1 MVWKKIWTVLNT
13 EIKWPDGTETVKGGV
28 DATKALLELAKA
40 LNEKKAAQELAPLV
54 GSMSSLLD
62 VLNSPLV
69 QVAGTALPF
78 VSIAAG
84 MLKFVLEQTHK
95 EPTLADC
102 VVLIGQA
109 AYLKSLLEF
118 LNSPDNQAIKNR
130 LLNKPA
136 SEDVSKQIKALGKRL
151 EGNDFELNEREAK
164 EVLVCFHESKL
175 AKEFNPVLTVRF
187 QDAGLAKREAE
198 VVTERVSRNT
208 YRYMKEAFAEAGES
222 VKHLAHVYGDGWLR
236 DLEVYQS
243 IDDYL
248 QDVIAKKPKEKVFE
262 ESFGFEDI
270 YVPLQVKSVDRDS
283 RVKDEEEAKNI
294 EQWAVELLQ
303 DSSKKRQVLFI
314 QGGPGR
320 GKSVFCR
327 MFAELVRRDL
337 HPIWTPIL
345 IRLRDISAFDPTNF
359 DQTLEAAVGTRFTK
373 EKDWL
378 TERNT
383 RFLFLLDGFDE
394 LLLERG
400 AKNELKNF
408 LDQVGSFQSTCATL
422 SDRGHRIL
430 ITGRPMA
437 LYGIGSMPS
446 NLERVE
452 IIPMQPE
459 IQQQWFGKWE
469 TLVGTDTAQK
479 FQAFLQNDS
488 CPEQVQTLAQETLL
502 LYLLAK
508 MHREGHLRV
517 EMFQQASPEEVK
529 IKIYQETINWVLT
542 KQRTDWTG
550 DDLNEKI
557 ADPDVFRSILTEAG
571 LCVVQSGGE
580 HAAISMIEERLGQKD
595 EDAKIWLEEA
605 RKQSQDDALKNALA
619 AFYLKS
625 AAESDKRG
633 DPKVEFYHKSFGE
646 FLFAQRLKESSEE
659 WTEKKGKRGKTYTVS
674 TEQLNWEIYDLLGFG
689 RLRPEIV
696 EYLMA
701 LLKQGNVDWEVLF
714 ERLEGFYLDWCKG
727 EFIEALDPAADNLPL
742 KKARQL
748 QKYGT
753 DDGIDAIGQ
762 RKVDICAGLNVL
774 ILLLELHRYA
784 QTQDELKDKISFHP
798 CGQPDTEE
806 FDRFRLFQIMS
817 YGQCW
822 GFHAFYIFLTSF
834 LDGAN
839 LSRAYL
845 IGSDF
850 WKTNLREACLRG
862 ANLRGVCLIEADLT
876 GADLT
881 GADLTGADLTGAD
894 LTGANFTGAN
904 FTGADLKARWDNE
917 TKALRWDNE
926 TKWGN
931 AIRLHEA
938 VDVPLQLAQQPAFQA
953 AVSLSQGM
961 DWVREGKVED
971 AIQAYEHAQT
981 LDPKLQ
987 ISAESWNTLCWYG
1000 CLHGHASQV
1009 LFAGDKA
1016 VELEPD
1022 KKEFQYSR
1030 GLAKGFTGD
1039 LAGAKADF
1047 QAVLD
1052 SGYLD
1057 KRKEEKQRRERWLA
1071 VLEAGENP
1079 FTPEELQALRRE
1091 YGLSDG

>member
-40 LNEKKAAQELAPLV
+40 LNEKKTATELAPLV

-95 EPTLADC
+95 EPTLQEC

-109 AYLKSLLEF
+109 AYLKSLSEF
-118 LNSPDNQAIKNR
+118 LNSPDNQAIKHR
-130 LLNKPA
+130 LLDKPA
-136 SEDVSKQIKALGKRL
+136 SEDVSKQITALGKKL

-164 EVLVCFHESKL
+164 EALVCFHESKL
-175 AKEFNPVLTVRF
+175 AKEFNPVLTARF
-187 QDAGLAKREAE
+187 QDAGLVQREAE
-198 VVTERVSRNT
+198 IVTERVSRST
-208 YRYMKEAFAEAGES
+208 HRYMKEAFAEAGES
-222 VKHLAHVYGDGWLR
+222 VKQLAYMYGDGWLR

-248 QDVIAKKPKEKVFE
+248 QEVIAQKPKEKVFE

-270 YVPLQVKSVDRDS
+270 YVPLQVKPVDKDS
-283 RVKDEEEAKNI
+283 RVKDKEEAKNI

-383 RFLFLLDGFDE
+383 RFLFVLDGFDE

-400 AKNELKNF
+400 AKNELKYF

-437 LYGIGSMPS
+437 LYGIVSMPS

-452 IIPMQPE
+452 ILPMEPE

-469 TLVGTDTAQK
+469 MLVGTDAAQK
-479 FQAFLQNDS
+479 FQAFLKDYS
-488 CPEQVQTLAQETLL
+488 CPKQVQTLAQEPLL

-517 EMFQQASPEEVK
+517 EMFQQASPEGVK
-529 IKIYQETINWVLT
+529 IKIYEETINWVLT

-557 ADPDVFRSILTEAG
+557 ADPEVFRSILTEAG

-595 EDAKIWLEEA
+595 EDAKIWLEAA
-605 RKQSQDDALKNALA
+605 RRESQDDALKNALA

-625 AAESDKRG
+625 AAEPDKRG

-646 FLFAQRLKESSEE
+646 FLCAQRLQESLEE

-689 RLRPEIV
+689 NLTPEIV
-696 EYLMA
+696 EYLMT
-701 LLKQGNVDWEVLF
+701 LLKQSDVDWEVLF
-714 ERLEGFYLDWCKG
+714 ERLEGFYLDWCRG
-727 EFIEALDPAADNLPL
+727 EFIEALDPAAENLPL
-742 KKARQL
+742 KKVRQL
-748 QKYGT
+748 QKYG
-753 DDGIDAIGQ
+753 IEEIGQ
-762 RKVDICAGLNVL
+762 RTVDIYAGFNVL
-774 ILLLELHRYA
+774 ILLFELHRYA

-806 FDRFRLFQIMS
+806 FDRDQLLRMIGYS
-817 YGQCW
+817 QC
-822 GFHAFYIFLTSF
+822 L
-834 LDGAN
+834 GAN
-839 LSRAYL
+839 AYTL
-845 IGSDF
+845 I
-850 WKTNLREACLRG
+850 LRRFLRG
-862 ANLRGVCLIEADLT
+862 ANLRRTDLT
-876 GADLT
+876 GTELRGAFLSGACLSRAFLSGAFLG
-881 GADLTGADLTGAD
+881 GADLRGADLRGAD
-894 LTGANFTGAN
+894 LRGAFLR
-904 FTGADLKARWDNE
+904 GADLRGAD
-917 TKALRWDNE
+917 LRGADLRGADLGRLQSDNE

-931 AIRLHEA
+931 AIGLHEA
-938 VDVPLQLAQQPAFQA
+938 VGVPLELAQQPAFQA

-961 DWVREGKVED
+961 SWVEEGKVED
-971 AIQAYEHAQT
+971 AIQAYEQAQT
-981 LDPKLQ
+981 LDPNLQ
-987 ISAESWNTLCWYG
+987 ISAQSWDTLCRYG
-1000 CLHGHASQV
+1000 CLHGRAWKV

-1016 VELEPD
+1016 VKLEPD
-1022 KKEFQYSR
+1022 NKAYQHSR
-1030 GLAKGFTGD
+1030 GLARGCTGD
-1039 LAGAKADF
+1039 IAGAKEDF

-1057 KRKEEKQRRERWLA
+1057 KREEQKQRRVRWVE

-1079 FTPEELQALRRE
+1079 FTPEELEDLRRD

>member
-13 EIKWPDGTETVKGGV
+13 EMKWPDGTETVKGGV

-40 LNEKKAAQELAPLV
+40 LNEKKTATELAPLV

-78 VSIAAG
+78 IPLAAG

-95 EPTLADC
+95 EPTLQEC

-109 AYLKSLLEF
+109 AYLKSLSEF

-130 LLNKPA
+130 LLDKPA
-136 SEDVSKQIKALGKRL
+136 SEDVSQQIKALGKKL
-151 EGNDFELNEREAK
+151 EGNEFELNEREAK
-164 EVLVCFHESKL
+164 EALVCFHESKL

-187 QDAGLAKREAE
+187 QDAGLAQREAE
-198 VVTERVSRNT
+198 IVTERVSRST
-208 YRYMKEAFAEAGES
+208 HRYMKEAFAQAGES

-248 QDVIAKKPKEKVFE
+248 QEVIAQKPKEKVFE
-262 ESFGFEDI
+262 ESFGFEDV
-270 YVPLQVKSVDRDS
+270 YVPLQVKPVDKDS
-283 RVKDEEEAKNI
+283 RVKDKEEAKNI

-400 AKNELKNF
+400 AKNELKHF

-437 LYGIGSMPS
+437 LYGIMSMPS

-452 IIPMQPE
+452 ILPMELE

-479 FQAFLQNDS
+479 FQVFLQDDS
-488 CPEQVQTLAQETLL
+488 CPKQVQTLAQEPLL

-508 MHREGHLRV
+508 MHREGRLRV
-517 EMFQQASPEEVK
+517 EMFHQASPEGVK
-529 IKIYQETINWVLT
+529 ITIYQETINWVLT

-550 DDLNEKI
+550 EDVNEKI
-557 ADPDVFRSILTEAG
+557 AGPEVFRSILTEAG

-580 HAAISMIEERLGQKD
+580 NAAIAMIEERLGQRD
-595 EDAKIWLEEA
+595 EDAKAWLEA
-605 RKQSQDDALKNALA
+605 RKESQDDAMKNALA

-646 FLFAQRLKESSEE
+646 FLCAQRLQESLEE

-689 RLRPEIV
+689 NLTPEIV

-701 LLKQGNVDWEVLF
+701 LLKQGQVDWEVLF
-714 ERLEGFYLDWCKG
+714 ERLEGFYLDWYRG
-727 EFIEALDPAADNLPL
+727 EFIEALDPAAENLPL
-742 KKARQL
+742 KKVRQL
-748 QKYGT
+748 QKYG
-753 DDGIDAIGQ
+753 IEKIGQ
-762 RKVDICAGLNVL
+762 RTVDIYAGFNVL
-774 ILLLELHRYA
+774 ILLLVLHRYA

-806 FDRFRLFQIMS
+806 FDRFRLCRIMGYS
-817 YGQCW
+817 QCL
-822 GFHAFYIFLTSF
+822 GITAYYSFLASF

-839 LSRAYL
+839 LSRTYL
-845 IGSDF
+845 SGTDF
-850 WKTNLREACLRG
+850 WEVNLRG
-862 ANLRGVCLIEADLT
+862 AFLIGADLGGVCLV
-876 GADLT
+876 GANLT

-894 LTGANFTGAN
+894 LTGANLTGANFTGAN
-904 FTGADLKARWDNE
+904 LTGADLKARWDFE
-917 TKALRWDNE
+917 TKALQWDNE

-931 AIRLHEA
+931 ATGLHEA
-938 VDVPLQLAQQPAFQA
+938 IHIPSELAQQPAFQA

-961 DWVREGKVED
+961 SWVREGKVKD
-971 AIQAYEHAQT
+971 AIQAYEYAQT
-981 LDPKLQ
+981 LDPNLQ
-987 ISAESWNTLCWYG
+987 ISAQSWNTLCWYG
-1000 CLHGHASQV
+1000 SLHGHASQV

-1030 GLAKGFTGD
+1030 GLARGCTGD

-1057 KRKEEKQRRERWLA
+1057 KRKEEKQRREHWFV

-1079 FTPEELQALRRE
+1079 FIPEELQALRRD

>member
-28 DATKALLELAKA
+28 DAIKALLELAKA
-40 LNEKKAAQELAPLV
+40 LNEKKTAQELAPLV

-78 VSIAAG
+78 VSVAAG

-95 EPTLADC
+95 EPSLQEC

-109 AYLKSLLEF
+109 AYLKSLSEF

-130 LLNKPA
+130 LLDKPA
-136 SEDVSKQIKALGKRL
+136 SKEVSKQIKALGKKL
-151 EGNDFELNEREAK
+151 EGNEFELNEREAK

-175 AKEFNPVLTVRF
+175 AKEFNPVLTARF
-187 QDAGLAKREAE
+187 QDAGLAQREAE
-198 VVTERVSRNT
+198 IVTERVSRST
-208 YRYMKEAFAEAGES
+208 HRYMKEAFAEAGES

-248 QDVIAKKPKEKVFE
+248 QEVIAQKPKEKVFE
-262 ESFGFEDI
+262 ESFGFEDV
-270 YVPLQVKSVDRDS
+270 YVPLQVKPVDKDS
-283 RVKDEEEAKNI
+283 RVKKDAEAKNI

-303 DSSKKRQVLFI
+303 DSSKTRQVLFI

-327 MFAELVRRDL
+327 MFAELVRREL

-359 DQTLEAAVGTRFTK
+359 DKTLEAAVGTRFTK

-378 TERNT
+378 TDRNT

-469 TLVGTDTAQK
+469 TLAGTDAAQK
-479 FQAFLQNDS
+479 FQAFLQDDS
-488 CPEQVQTLAQETLL
+488 CPKQVRTLAQEPLL

-557 ADPDVFRSILTEAG
+557 ARSEVFGSILTEAG

-595 EDAKIWLEEA
+595 EDAKRWLEEA

-646 FLFAQRLKESSEE
+646 FLCAQRLQESLEE

-674 TEQLNWEIYDLLGFG
+674 TKQLNWEIYDLLGFG
-689 RLRPEIV
+689 ELTPEIV

-701 LLKQGNVDWEVLF
+701 LLKQGDVDWEVLF
-714 ERLEGFYLDWCKG
+714 ERLEGFYQDWCRG
-727 EFIEALDPAADNLPL
+727 EFIEALDPAAENLPL
-742 KKARQL
+742 KKVRQL
-748 QKYGT
+748 QKYG
-753 DDGIDAIGQ
+753 IEEIGQ
-762 RKVDICAGLNVL
+762 RTVDIFAGFNIL

-798 CGQPDTEE
+798 CGQANTEE
-806 FDRFRLFQIMS
+806 FDPTRLLRIMGYS
-817 YGQCW
+817 QCL
-822 GFHAFYIFLTSF
+822 GADAYNSILGSF
-834 LDGAN
+834 LRGADLRGADLSGADLSGADLSGAN

-845 IGSDF
+845 KRLVVIATAKMVRTDMNLVETF
-850 WKTNLREACLRG
+850 W
-862 ANLRGVCLIEADLT
+862 
-876 GADLT
+876 
-881 GADLTGADLTGAD
+881 
-894 LTGANFTGAN
+894 
-904 FTGADLKARWDNE
+904 
-917 TKALRWDNE
+917 
-926 TKWGN
+926 
-931 AIRLHEA
+931 
-938 VDVPLQLAQQPAFQA
+938 
-953 AVSLSQGM
+953 
-961 DWVREGKVED
+961 
-971 AIQAYEHAQT
+971 
-981 LDPKLQ
+981 
-987 ISAESWNTLCWYG
+987 
-1000 CLHGHASQV
+1000 
-1009 LFAGDKA
+1009 
-1016 VELEPD
+1016 
-1022 KKEFQYSR
+1022 
-1030 GLAKGFTGD
+1030 
-1039 LAGAKADF
+1039 
-1047 QAVLD
+1047 
-1052 SGYLD
+1052 
-1057 KRKEEKQRRERWLA
+1057 
-1071 VLEAGENP
+1071 
-1079 FTPEELQALRRE
+1079 
-1091 YGLSDG
+1091 

>member
-28 DATKALLELAKA
+28 DAIKALLELAKA
-40 LNEKKAAQELAPLV
+40 LNEKKTAQELAPLV

-78 VSIAAG
+78 VPVAAG
-84 MLKFVLEQTHK
+84 MLKYVLEQTHK
-95 EPTLADC
+95 EPTLAEC

-109 AYLKSLLEF
+109 AYLKSLSEF
-118 LNSPDNQAIKNR
+118 LNSPDNQAIKNK
-130 LLNKPA
+130 LLDKPA
-136 SEDVSKQIKALGKRL
+136 SEDVSKQIKALGKKL

-175 AKEFNPVLTVRF
+175 AQAFNPVLTARF
-187 QDAGLAKREAE
+187 QDAGLAQREAE
-198 VVTERVSRNT
+198 IVTERVSRST
-208 YRYMKEAFAEAGES
+208 HRYMKEAFAEAGES
-222 VKHLAHVYGDGWLR
+222 VKQLARLYGDAWLG
-236 DLEVYQS
+236 DLEVYHS

-248 QDVIAKKPKEKVFE
+248 KEVIAQKPKEKVFE
-262 ESFGFEDI
+262 ESFGFEDV
-270 YVPLQVKSVDRDS
+270 YVPLQVKPVDKDS
-283 RVKDEEEAKNI
+283 RVKDDEEAKNI

-359 DQTLEAAVGTRFTK
+359 DETLEAAVGTRFTK

-378 TERNT
+378 TDRNT

-400 AKNELKNF
+400 AKNELKHF
-408 LDQVGSFQSTCATL
+408 LDQVDSFQRNCATVI
-422 SDRGHRIL
+422 DRGHRIL
-430 ITGRPMA
+430 ITGRAMA

-469 TLVGTDTAQK
+469 TLVGTYTAQG
-479 FQAFLQNDS
+479 FQSFLQDDS
-488 CPEQVQTLAQETLL
+488 CPKQVQTLAQEPLL

-550 DDLNEKI
+550 EDLNEKI
-557 ADPDVFRSILTEAG
+557 ADPEVFRSILTEAG

-580 HAAISMIEERLGQKD
+580 HTAIAMIEERLGQKD
-595 EDAKIWLEEA
+595 EDAKIWLEAA
-605 RKQSQDDALKNALA
+605 RRESQDDALKNALA

-646 FLFAQRLKESSEE
+646 FLCAQRLQESLEE
-659 WTEKKGKRGKTYTVS
+659 WTQKKGKRGKTYTVS

-689 RLRPEIV
+689 NLTPEIV

-701 LLKQGNVDWEVLF
+701 LLKQGDVDWEVLF
-714 ERLEGFYLDWCKG
+714 ERLEGFYLGWCSG
-727 EFIEALDPAADNLPL
+727 EFIEALDPAAENLPL
-742 KKARQL
+742 KKVRQL
-748 QKYGT
+748 QKYG
-753 DDGIDAIGQ
+753 IEKIGQ
-762 RKVDICAGLNVL
+762 RTVDIYAGFNVL
-774 ILLLELHRYA
+774 ILLFELHRHA
-784 QTQDELKDKISFHP
+784 QTQDELKDKINFHP

-806 FDRFRLFQIMS
+806 FEPHRLQQIIGYSQCLDAGAHNSILQGFLSRANLSQAVLIGAFFFR
-817 YGQCW
+817 
-822 GFHAFYIFLTSF
+822 
-834 LDGAN
+834 AN
-839 LSRAYL
+839 LSRANLSGAKL
-845 IGSDF
+845 IGAILNEANLSGAKLIGADLDGGDF
-850 WKTNLREACLRG
+850 SG
-862 ANLRGVCLIEADLT
+862 ANLNRANFN
-876 GADLT
+876 
-881 GADLTGADLTGAD
+881 
-894 LTGANFTGAN
+894 GAN
-904 FTGADLKARWDNE
+904 LKA
-917 TKALRWDNE
+917 LQWDNE

-931 AIRLHEA
+931 AIGLHEA
-938 VDVPLQLAQQPAFQA
+938 FDVPSELAQQPAFQG

-961 DWVREGKVED
+961 SWVIEGKVED
-971 AIQAYEHAQT
+971 AIQAYDQAQT
-981 LDPKLQ
+981 LDPNLQ
-987 ISAESWNTLCWYG
+987 ISAQSWNILCLCG
-1000 CLHGHASQV
+1000 SLHGHASQV

-1022 KKEFQYSR
+1022 NKYIQDSR
-1030 GLAKGFTGD
+1030 GIARGLTGD
-1039 LAGAKADF
+1039 LAGAKEDF
-1047 QAVLD
+1047 HAVLD
-1052 SGYLD
+1052 SGYFD
-1057 KRKEEKQRRERWLA
+1057 DREERKQRLVRWVEA
-1071 VLEAGENP
+1071 LEAGENP
-1079 FTPEELQALRRE
+1079 FTPEELQALRRN
-1091 YGLSDG
+1091 YHLSDG